1 MNSAEPVGPRGF
13 TVPRSHVT
21 LAHNFITLLG
31 PLFRSGNQN
40 IWAQMKQNESF
51 AEVFYSQTTRTQ
63 TNVMLATRRTFF
75 NNAPKY

>member
-1 MNSAEPVGPRGF
+1 MNSAEPDGPRGF

-51 AEVFYSQTTRTQ
+51 AEVIVLANN
-63 TNVMLATRRTFF
+63 TNTDQRDARYEKNIFQ
-75 NNAPKY
+75 